1 MNDTCYILRGLPGT
15 GKSTLARLISAANN
29 PEYCH
34 DGIHVETF
42 STDDLFIKEG
52 VYEFDPTL
60 LKQHHEE
67 NLRRATEFISYGD
80 VRKYFVDPRY
90 GGVEGPE
97 GEAKWEYFLEG
108 KEEINMTRIAIIDN
122 TNVQHWEYEPYV
134 KAAKEAGWDVRISA
148 LDWNEHDIPLY
159 AKRNKHGVPEEA
171 IRRMADK
178 WEYPAGVMRLGSDK
192 WRDTFA

>member
-1 MNDTCYILRGLPGT
+1 MKNTCYILRGLPGT
-15 GKSTLARLISAANN
+15 GKSTLAELIKGANAG
-29 PEYCH
+29 Y
-34 DGIHVETF
+34 DYYVEIF
-42 STDDLFIKEG
+42 STDDLFINEEG
-52 VYEFDPTL
+52 VYEFDPSML
-60 LKQHHEE
+60 RQHHQE
-67 NLRRATEFISYGD
+67 NLRRATEYFARVVD
-80 VRKYFVDPRY
+80 VQKEYP
-90 GGVEGPE
+90 PE
-97 GEAKWEYFLEG
+97 GYELRAKG
-108 KEEINMTRIAIIDN
+108 IAIIDN

-134 KAAKEAGWDVRISA
+134 AAAKEAGWDVQIIT